1 MSSGEHGD
9 RGSGNVAAFAAG
21 GLALPGAETPALRT
35 VAQTILIAA
44 AGGAVFAAAGAPLAW
59 MLGAMFVAT
68 GVAMWGRVRLG
79 VYPWLRTTMIA
90 VLGVMLGSAFTPAL
104 LAEIP
109 GWWPAV
115 LALALYVAALTAG
128 GYAFFRHVGGYD
140 PVTAYFSAPPG
151 GLSEMAIMG
160 HELGGDIRT
169 ISLVHATRILVVVAT
184 IPVYFRVIEGL
195 EVPALPR
202 DVGRLVDIPLAEA
215 AILAAC
221 ALFGVPLGK
230 VSRVPAG
237 ALIGP
242 MVLSAAVHLAGWS
255 SAKPPAEVVAA
266 AQVVVG
272 ASIGC
277 RFFGLKLAEA
287 RRTVSLGAASG
298 AIMVLLAAGAAYALA
313 GLLGHPA
320 DVLALSFAPGGLAEM
335 ALIALILGIDT
346 AFVSAMHVMRIAMV
360 VIGAPAAY
368 GLARRPPQP

>member
-1 MSSGEHGD
+1 VTLGQD
-9 RGSGNVAAFAAG
+9 RDAAGLAAG
-21 GLALPGAETPALRT
+21 GVAVPGAERPSLAT
-35 VAQTILIAA
+35 VARTLAV
-44 AGGAVFAAAGAPLAW
+44 AGIGGSAFALAGAPLAW

-68 GVAMWGRVRLG
+68 GAAMSGRMRLG
-79 VYPWLRTTMIA
+79 IYPWLRTAMIA

-115 LALALYVAALTAG
+115 SALAVYVAGLTAAS
-128 GYAFFRHVGGYD
+128 YAFFRYVGGYD

-151 GLSEMAIMG
+151 GLTEMALMG
-160 HELGGDIRT
+160 QDLGADMRT
-169 ISLVHATRILVVVAT
+169 ISLIHATRILIVVAT
-184 IPVYFRVIEGL
+184 VPLYFRLVEGL

-215 AILAAC
+215 TILAGC
-221 ALFGVPLGK
+221 ALLGVPLGTA
-230 VSRVPAG
+230 SRVPAG

-242 MVLSAAVHLAGWS
+242 MALSAAVHLAGWS
-255 SAKPPAEVVAA
+255 SAKPPAEIVAA

-277 RFFGLKLAEA
+277 RFAGLSLAEA
-287 RRTVSLGAASG
+287 RRTVALGSVSG
-298 AIMVLLAAGAAYALA
+298 ALMVLLATATAYMLAGALA
-313 GLLGHPA
+313 RPA

-346 AFVSAMHVMRIAMV
+346 AFVSAMHVLRIAMV
-360 VIGAPAAY
+360 VIGVPLVF
-368 GLARRPPQP
+368 GLFRRN